1 MLNKVILMGRITHDL
16 ELRQTPNGV
25 SVLSFS
31 VAVDRNY
38 ARQGEDRQTDFI
50 DCVAWR
56 QTGEFISRYFGK
68 GRMIAIEGTLQ
79 TRNYQDKNGN
89 NRKAVEV
96 VVDNASFTGE
106 PRQQGQGGN
115 YGGGYQ
121 QNSYNGGGYQ
131 QNGGYQNN
139 GYQNNGYQNNNAGYQ
154 NPAPAPQQSPADQL
168 NIGGIDDFEVLSD
181 DGVPF

>member
-1 MLNKVILMGRITHDL
+1 MLNRVILMGRITHDL

-31 VAVDRNY
+31 VAVDRSF
-38 ARQGEDRQTDFI
+38 AKQGEERQTDFI

-56 QTGEFISRYFGK
+56 QQAEFISRYFGK
-68 GRMIAIEGTLQ
+68 GRMIALEGELQ
-79 TRNYQDKNGN
+79 TRTYTDKNGN
-89 NRKAVEV
+89 NRKACEV
-96 VVDNASFTGE
+96 VVDRVSFTGE
-106 PRQQGQGGN
+106 PKQQGQGGG

-121 QNSYNGGGYQ
+121 QNSYNG
-131 QNGGYQNN
+131 NGGYQNN
-139 GYQNNGYQNNNAGYQ
+139 GYQNGGYQNNQQNSYQ
-154 NPAPAPQQSPADQL
+154 NPAPAPQQQSPADQL